1 MKIRIKERNTFLM
14 KAEIIS
20 IGSEILRGQITD
32 TNANFIA
39 QKLVELNIDLNY
51 ISAVGDNQKMLL
63 SLLKKAFCR
72 SDLIITTGG
81 LGPTED
87 DITYQVITKT
97 LHLKLIKFPEV
108 EKNLKRILH
117 TIKTK
122 LSPSNLKQAYL
133 PEGAKVIINKY
144 GTAPAMILEKDNKI
158 ICSFPG
164 VPCEMKRLIEENLI
178 PYLKDK
184 FPPSIIKKSKTLKI
198 TGLGEASVNEL
209 IRDYMNKQ
217 TNFSFGIYANPEDIQ
232 VQVTIQAP
240 TEKEVEK
247 LLQSSVNQLTKMLGD
262 YIYGSDEETIEEVVG
277 NLLKTK
283 KLKLAVAE
291 SCTGGMLG
299 EMITRIP
306 GSSEYFQGGVI
317 SYNARVKEDLLKVP
331 PEAIGKYGEVS
342 RQVAKLMAE
351 GVRRCCHSDIGISIT
366 GIAGPGGATE
376 KKKVGLAYMALADG
390 KKTIAQKHQL
400 FGDRQ
405 LIRLR
410 SARRALNMLR
420 MYLMEKQLYYKV
432 DLN

>member
-1 MKIRIKERNTFLM
+1 M

-39 QKLVELNIDLNY
+39 QKLAELSIDLNY

-63 SLLKKAFCR
+63 SLLKKALCR

-87 DITYQVITKT
+87 DITYQVIAKT
-97 LHLKLIKFPEV
+97 LHLKLIKSPEA
-108 EKNLKRILH
+108 EENLKIILKNIYK
-117 TIKTK
+117 TI
-122 LSPSNLKQAYL
+122 SPSNLKQAYL
-133 PEGAKVIINKY
+133 PEGAKIIINQY

-164 VPCEMKRLIEENLI
+164 VPYEMKRLIEENLI
-178 PYLKDK
+178 PYLKEK
-184 FPPSIIKKSKTLKI
+184 FPPSMIIKSKTLKI

-209 IRDYMNKQ
+209 IRDYINKQ
-217 TNFSFGIYANPEDIQ
+217 TNFSFGIYASPEDIQ
-232 VQVTIQAP
+232 IQITTQAP
-240 TEKEVEK
+240 TGKEVEK
-247 LLQSSVNQLTKMLGD
+247 LLQSSVNQLTKILGD
-262 YIYGSDEETIEEVVG
+262 YIYGTDKQSLEEVVG

-291 SCTGGMLG
+291 SCTGGILG

-317 SYNARVKEDLLKVP
+317 SYHAKIKEDLLKVP
-331 PEAIGKYGEVS
+331 PEAIRKYGEVS

-351 GVRRCCHSDIGISIT
+351 GVRINCHSDIGISIT
-366 GIAGPGGATE
+366 GIAGPGGATD
-376 KKKVGLAYMALADG
+376 KKKVGLVYMALAGG
-390 KKTIAQKHQL
+390 KKTLTQKHQL

-420 MYLMEKQLYYKV
+420 MYLMEK
-432 DLN
+432 

>member
-1 MKIRIKERNTFLM
+1 M

-20 IGSEILRGQITD
+20 IGSEILRGQIID

-39 QKLVELNIDLNY
+39 KKLVESGIDLEH
-51 ISAVGDNQKMLL
+51 ISAVSDKPESLL
-63 SLLKKAFCR
+63 STLKLALQR

-87 DITYQVITKT
+87 DITYHTIARA
-97 LHLKLIKFPEV
+97 LNLKLIKYPEA
-108 EKNLKRILH
+108 EENLKRILKK
-117 TIKTK
+117 ISKEI
-122 LSPSNLKQAYL
+122 SPSNLKQVYL
-133 PEGAKVIINKY
+133 PEGAKIIINQY

-164 VPCEMKRLIEENLI
+164 VPYEMKNLIEENLI
-178 PYLKDK
+178 PYLKEK
-184 FPPSIIKKSKTLKI
+184 FPPSMIKKSKILKI
-198 TGLGEASVNEL
+198 TGLGESSVNEL
-209 IRDYMNKQ
+209 IRDYINKQ

-232 VQVTIQAP
+232 IQITTQAL
-240 TEKEVEK
+240 TEKETEK
-247 LLQSSVNQLTKMLGD
+247 LLQSSVNQLTKILGN
-262 YIYGSDEETIEEVVG
+262 YVYGTDKQSLEEVVG

-283 KLKLAVAE
+283 KLKVAVAE

-317 SYNARVKEDLLKVP
+317 SYNARIKEDLLKVSSKV
-331 PEAIGKYGEVS
+331 IRKYGEVS

-351 GVRRCCHSDIGISIT
+351 GVRINCHSDIGISIT

-376 KKKVGLAYMALADG
+376 KKKVGLAYMALANG
-390 KKTIAQKHQL
+390 KKTITQKHQL
-400 FGDRQ
+400 FGSRQ

-420 MYLMEKQLYYKV
+420 MYLMGK
-432 DLN
+432 

>member
-1 MKIRIKERNTFLM
+1 M

-20 IGSEILRGQITD
+20 IGSEILRGQISD
-32 TNANFIA
+32 TNSNFIVK
-39 QKLVELNIDLNY
+39 KLVELSIDVEH
-51 ISAVGDNQKMLL
+51 ISAVSDNPESLL
-63 SLLKKAFCR
+63 STLKQALQR

-87 DITYQVITKT
+87 DITYQTITRA
-97 LHLKLIKFPEV
+97 LNLKLIKYPEA
-108 EKNLKRILH
+108 EKNLKRILKK
-117 TIKTK
+117 INKRI
-122 LSPSNLKQAYL
+122 SPSNLKQVYL
-133 PEGAKVIINKY
+133 PEGAKIIINQY

-164 VPCEMKRLIEENLI
+164 VPHEMKNLIEENLI
-178 PYLKDK
+178 PYLKEK
-184 FPPSIIKKSKTLKI
+184 FPPSMIKKSKILKI
-198 TGLGEASVNEL
+198 TGLGESSVNEL

-232 VQVTIQAP
+232 VQITTQAP

-247 LLQSSVNQLTKMLGD
+247 LLQSSVNQLTKILGN
-262 YIYGSDEETIEEVVG
+262 YVYGTGKQSLEEVVG

-283 KLKLAVAE
+283 KLKVAVAE

-331 PEAIGKYGEVS
+331 PEVIRKYGEVS

-351 GVRRCCHSDIGISIT
+351 GVRINCHSDIGISIT

-376 KKKVGLAYMALADG
+376 KKKVGLVYMALADG
-390 KKTIAQKHQL
+390 KRTIAKKHQL
-400 FGDRQ
+400 FGSRQ

-420 MYLMEKQLYYKV
+420 MYLMEK
-432 DLN
+432 

>member
-1 MKIRIKERNTFLM
+1 M

-20 IGSEILRGQITD
+20 IGSEILRGQIPD

-39 QKLVELNIDLNY
+39 QKLAKLSIDLNY
-51 ISAVGDNQKMLL
+51 ISAVGDNHKMLL
-63 SLLKKAFCR
+63 SVLKKALSR

-87 DITYQVITKT
+87 DITYQTIARA
-97 LHLKLIKFPEV
+97 LNLKLIKYPEA
-108 EKNLKRILH
+108 EENLKIFF
-117 TIKTK
+117 KK
-122 LSPSNLKQAYL
+122 N
-133 PEGAKVIINKY
+133 NK
-144 GTAPAMILEKDNKI
+144 M

-164 VPCEMKRLIEENLI
+164 VPYEMKNLIEENLI
-178 PYLKDK
+178 PYLKEK
-184 FPPSIIKKSKTLKI
+184 YPPSMIKKSKILKI

-209 IRDYMNKQ
+209 IRDYINKQ
-217 TNFSFGIYANPEDIQ
+217 TDYSFGIYAHPEDIQ
-232 VQVTIQAP
+232 VQVTTQAP

-247 LLQSSVNQLTKMLGD
+247 LLQSSVNQLSKILGN

-299 EMITRIP
+299 EMINRIP

-317 SYNARVKEDLLKVP
+317 SYSAKVKEDLLKVP
-331 PEAIGKYGEVS
+331 TEVIKKYGEVS
-342 RQVAKLMAE
+342 KEVSELMAE

-376 KKKVGLAYMALADG
+376 KKKVGLVYMALSDS
-390 KKTIAQKHQL
+390 KKTITQKHQL
-400 FGDRQ
+400 FRNRQ
-405 LIRLR
+405 LVRLR
-410 SARRALNMLR
+410 ASRRALNMLR
-420 MYLMEKQLYYKV
+420 MYLIGK
-432 DLN
+432 

>member
-1 MKIRIKERNTFLM
+1 M

-20 IGSEILRGQITD
+20 IGSEILRGQIID

-39 QKLVELNIDLNY
+39 KKLVESGIDLEH
-51 ISAVGDNQKMLL
+51 ISAVSDKPESLL
-63 SLLKKAFCR
+63 STLKLALQR
-72 SDLIITTGG
+72 SGLIITTGG

-87 DITYQVITKT
+87 DITYQTIARA
-97 LHLKLIKFPEV
+97 LNLKLIKYPEA
-108 EKNLKRILH
+108 EENLKRILKKINK
-117 TIKTK
+117 TI
-122 LSPSNLKQAYL
+122 SPSNLKQVYL
-133 PEGAKVIINKY
+133 PEGAKIIINQY

-164 VPCEMKRLIEENLI
+164 VPYEMKNLIEENLI
-178 PYLKDK
+178 PYLKEK
-184 FPPSIIKKSKTLKI
+184 FPPSMIKKSKILKI
-198 TGLGEASVNEL
+198 TGLGESSVNEL

-232 VQVTIQAP
+232 IQITTQAL
-240 TEKEVEK
+240 TEKETEK
-247 LLQSSVNQLTKMLGD
+247 LLQSSANRLTKILGN
-262 YIYGSDEETIEEVVG
+262 YVYGTDKQSLEEVVG

-283 KLKLAVAE
+283 KLKVAVAE

-317 SYNARVKEDLLKVP
+317 SYNVRIKEDLLKVSSKV
-331 PEAIGKYGEVS
+331 IRKYGEVS

-351 GVRRCCHSDIGISIT
+351 GVRINCHSDIGISIT

-376 KKKVGLAYMALADG
+376 KKKVGLAYMALANG
-390 KKTIAQKHQL
+390 KKTVTQKHQL
-400 FGDRQ
+400 FGSRQ

-420 MYLMEKQLYYKV
+420 MYLMGK
-432 DLN
+432 

>member
-1 MKIRIKERNTFLM
+1 M

-20 IGSEILRGQITD
+20 IGSEILRGQISD
-32 TNANFIA
+32 TNSNFIVK
-39 QKLVELNIDLNY
+39 KLVELSIDVEH
-51 ISAVGDNQKMLL
+51 ISAVSDNPESLL
-63 SLLKKAFCR
+63 STLKQALQR

-87 DITYQVITKT
+87 DITYQTITRA
-97 LHLKLIKFPEV
+97 LNLKLIKYPEV
-108 EKNLKRILH
+108 EKNLKRILKK
-117 TIKTK
+117 INKRI
-122 LSPSNLKQAYL
+122 SPSNLKQVYL
-133 PEGAKVIINKY
+133 PEGAKIIINQY

-164 VPCEMKRLIEENLI
+164 VPHEMKNLIEENLI
-178 PYLKDK
+178 PYLKEK
-184 FPPSIIKKSKTLKI
+184 FPPFMIKKSKTLKI
-198 TGLGEASVNEL
+198 TGLGESSVNEL

-232 VQVTIQAP
+232 VQITTQAP

-247 LLQSSVNQLTKMLGD
+247 LLQSSVNQLTKILGN
-262 YIYGSDEETIEEVVG
+262 YVYGTDKQSLEEVVG

-283 KLKLAVAE
+283 KLKVAVAE

-331 PEAIGKYGEVS
+331 LEVIRKYGEVS

-351 GVRRCCHSDIGISIT
+351 GVRINCHSDIGISIT

-376 KKKVGLAYMALADG
+376 KKKVGLVYMALADG
-390 KKTIAQKHQL
+390 KRTIAKKHQL
-400 FGDRQ
+400 FGSRQ

-420 MYLMEKQLYYKV
+420 MYLMEK
-432 DLN
+432 

>member
-1 MKIRIKERNTFLM
+1 M

-39 QKLVELNIDLNY
+39 QKLAELSIDLNY

-63 SLLKKAFCR
+63 SLLKKAFFR

-87 DITYQVITKT
+87 DITYQVIAKT
-97 LHLKLIKFPEV
+97 LHLKLIKSPEA
-108 EKNLKRILH
+108 EKNLKMILH
-117 TIKTK
+117 TIKIK

-164 VPCEMKRLIEENLI
+164 VPHEMKKLIEENLI
-178 PYLKDK
+178 PYLKEK

-209 IRDYMNKQ
+209 IRDYINKQ
-217 TNFSFGIYANPEDIQ
+217 TNFSFGIYANPDDIQ
-232 VQVTIQAP
+232 VQVTTQAP

-247 LLQSSVNQLTKMLGD
+247 LLQSSANQLTKILGD

-306 GSSEYFQGGVI
+306 GSSEYFPGGVI
-317 SYNARVKEDLLKVP
+317 SYQAKIKEDLLKVP
-331 PEAIGKYGEVS
+331 PEAIRKYGEVS

-351 GVRRCCHSDIGISIT
+351 GVRRCCHSNIGISIT

-376 KKKVGLAYMALADG
+376 KKKVGLVYMALADG
-390 KKTIAQKHQL
+390 KKAITQKHQL
-400 FGDRQ
+400 FGNRQ

-410 SARRALNMLR
+410 ACRRVLNMLR
-420 MYLMEKQLYYKV
+420 MYLMGK
-432 DLN
+432 

>member
-1 MKIRIKERNTFLM
+1 MI

-39 QKLVELNIDLNY
+39 QKLTKLGIDLEH
-51 ISAVGDNQKMLL
+51 ISAVSDNLESLL
-63 SLLKKAFCR
+63 STLKLALQR

-87 DITYQVITKT
+87 DITYQTIARA
-97 LHLKLIKFPEV
+97 LNLKLIKYPEA
-108 EKNLKRILH
+108 EENLKRILKKINK
-117 TIKTK
+117 TI
-122 LSPSNLKQAYL
+122 SPSNLKQVYL
-133 PEGAKVIINKY
+133 PEGAKIIVNQY

-164 VPCEMKRLIEENLI
+164 VPYEMKNLIEKNLI
-178 PYLKDK
+178 PYLKEK
-184 FPPSIIKKSKTLKI
+184 FPPPMIKKSKTLKI
-198 TGLGEASVNEL
+198 TGLGESSVNEL
-209 IRDYMNKQ
+209 IRDYINKQ

-232 VQVTIQAP
+232 VQVTTQAP

-247 LLQSSVNQLTKMLGD
+247 LLQSSVNQLTKILGN
-262 YIYGSDEETIEEVVG
+262 YVYGTDKQSLEEVTG

-283 KLKLAVAE
+283 KLKLAIAE

-331 PEAIGKYGEVS
+331 PEVIRKYGEVS
-342 RQVAKLMAE
+342 KQVAKLMAE
-351 GVRRCCHSDIGISIT
+351 EVRKCCHSNIGISIT
-366 GIAGPGGATE
+366 GIAGPGGASE
-376 KKKVGLAYMALADG
+376 KKKVGLVYMALADG
-390 KKTIAQKHQL
+390 KKTITQKHQL
-400 FGDRQ
+400 FGSRQ

-410 SARRALNMLR
+410 ASRRALNMLR
-420 MYLMEKQLYYKV
+420 NYLSGI
-432 DLN
+432 

>member
-1 MKIRIKERNTFLM
+1 M
-14 KAEIIS
+14 KAEFIS

-39 QKLVELNIDLNY
+39 KKLVELGIDLEH
-51 ISAVGDNQKMLL
+51 ISVVSDNLESLL
-63 SLLKKAFCR
+63 STLKLALQR

-87 DITYQVITKT
+87 DITYQTIART
-97 LHLKLIKFPEV
+97 LNLKLIKYPEA
-108 EKNLKRILH
+108 EENLKRILKK
-117 TIKTK
+117 INKAI
-122 LSPSNLKQAYL
+122 SPSNLKQIYL
-133 PEGAKVIINKY
+133 PEGAKIIINQY

-164 VPCEMKRLIEENLI
+164 VPHEMKNLIEENLI
-178 PYLKDK
+178 PYLKEN
-184 FPPSIIKKSKTLKI
+184 FPPSVIKKSKILKV
-198 TGLGEASVNEL
+198 TGLGESSVNEL
-209 IRDYMNKQ
+209 IRDYINKQ

-232 VQVTIQAP
+232 VQVTTQAP

-247 LLQSSVNQLTKMLGD
+247 LLQSSVNQLNKILGN
-262 YIYGSDEETIEEVVG
+262 YVYGIDDETLEEVVG
-277 NLLKTK
+277 KLLKIK
-283 KLKLAVAE
+283 KMTVAVAE

-317 SYNARVKEDLLKVP
+317 SYNAKVKEDLLQVSLD
-331 PEAIGKYGEVS
+331 AIKKYGEVS
-342 RQVAKLMAE
+342 RQVAQLMAE
-351 GVRRCCHSDIGISIT
+351 GVRRYCHGYIGISIT

-376 KKKVGLAYMALADG
+376 KKKVGLVYIALSDG
-390 KKTIAQKHQL
+390 KKTLAQKHQL
-400 FGDRQ
+400 FGNRQ

-420 MYLMEKQLYYKV
+420 MYLMKK
-432 DLN
+432 

>member
-1 MKIRIKERNTFLM
+1 M

-39 QKLVELNIDLNY
+39 KKLVELGIDLEH
-51 ISAVGDNQKMLL
+51 ISAVSDNPESLL
-63 SLLKKAFCR
+63 STLKLALKH

-87 DITYQVITKT
+87 DITYQTIART
-97 LHLKLIKFPEV
+97 LNLKLKKYPEA
-108 EKNLKRILH
+108 EKNLKRILKKINK
-117 TIKTK
+117 TI
-122 LSPSNLKQAYL
+122 SPSNLKQVYL
-133 PEGAKVIINKY
+133 PEGAKIIINQY

-158 ICSFPG
+158 VCSFPG
-164 VPCEMKRLIEENLI
+164 VPHEMKNLIEENLV
-178 PYLKDK
+178 PYLKEK
-184 FPPSIIKKSKTLKI
+184 FPPSVIKKSKILKI
-198 TGLGEASVNEL
+198 TGLGESSVNEL
-209 IRDYMNKQ
+209 IRDYINKQ

-232 VQVTIQAP
+232 VQITTQAP

-247 LLQSSVNQLTKMLGD
+247 LLQSSVNQLTKILD
-262 YIYGSDEETIEEVVG
+262 NYVYGSNEETIEEVVG

-283 KLKLAVAE
+283 KLKVAVAE
-291 SCTGGMLG
+291 SCTGGMMG

-317 SYNARVKEDLLKVP
+317 SYNVRVKEDLLKVP
-331 PEAIGKYGEVS
+331 SKVIKKYGEVS

-351 GVRRCCHSDIGISIT
+351 GVQKYCHSNIGISIT

-376 KKKVGLAYMALADG
+376 KKKVGLVYMALADG
-390 KKTIAQKHQL
+390 KKTVAQKHQL
-400 FGDRQ
+400 FGNRQ

-420 MYLMEKQLYYKV
+420 MYLTEK
-432 DLN
+432 

>member
-1 MKIRIKERNTFLM
+1 M

-39 QKLVELNIDLNY
+39 KKLVESGIDLEH
-51 ISAVGDNQKMLL
+51 ISAVGDNPKSLL
-63 SLLKKAFCR
+63 STLKLALQR

-87 DITYQVITKT
+87 DITFQTIAIT
-97 LHLKLIKFPEV
+97 LNLKLIKYPEA
-108 EKNLKRILH
+108 EENLKRVLKKINK
-117 TIKTK
+117 TI
-122 LSPSNLKQAYL
+122 SPSNLKQVYL
-133 PEGAKVIINKY
+133 PEGAKIIINQY
-144 GTAPAMILEKDNKI
+144 GTAPAMILKKDNKI

-164 VPCEMKRLIEENLI
+164 VPHEMKNLIEENLI
-178 PYLKDK
+178 PYLKEK
-184 FPPSIIKKSKTLKI
+184 FPPSMIKKSKILKI
-198 TGLGEASVNEL
+198 TGLGESSVNEL

-232 VQVTIQAP
+232 VQVTTQAP

-247 LLQSSVNQLTKMLGD
+247 LLQSSINQLTKILGN

-277 NLLKTK
+277 NLLKTN

-317 SYNARVKEDLLKVP
+317 SYNAMIKEDLLKVSSKV
-331 PEAIGKYGEVS
+331 IRKYGEVS
-342 RQVAKLMAE
+342 KEVAKLMAE
-351 GVRRCCHSDIGISIT
+351 GVRINCHSNIGVSIT

-376 KKKVGLAYMALADG
+376 KKKVGLVYMALADG
-390 KKTIAQKHQL
+390 KKTIIQKHQL
-400 FGDRQ
+400 FGSRQ

-420 MYLMEKQLYYKV
+420 MYLMGK
-432 DLN
+432 

>member
-1 MKIRIKERNTFLM
+1 M

-39 QKLVELNIDLNY
+39 KKLVESGIDLEH
-51 ISAVGDNQKMLL
+51 ISAVSDNPESLL
-63 SLLKKAFCR
+63 STLKLALQR

-87 DITYQVITKT
+87 DITYHTIARA
-97 LHLKLIKFPEV
+97 LNLKLIKYPEA
-108 EKNLKRILH
+108 EKNLKRILKK
-117 TIKTK
+117 INKGVF
-122 LSPSNLKQAYL
+122 PSNLKQVYL
-133 PEGAKVIINKY
+133 PEGAKIIINQY

-164 VPCEMKRLIEENLI
+164 VPHEMKNLIEENLI
-178 PYLKDK
+178 PYLKEK
-184 FPPSIIKKSKTLKI
+184 YPPSVIKKSKILKL
-198 TGLGEASVNEL
+198 TGLGESSVNEL
-209 IRDYMNKQ
+209 IRDYINKQ
-217 TNFSFGIYANPEDIQ
+217 TNFSFGIYASPEDIQ
-232 VQVTIQAP
+232 IQITTQAT

-247 LLQSSVNQLTKMLGD
+247 LLQSSINQLKKILGN
-262 YIYGSDEETIEEVVG
+262 YVYGTDKQSLEEVVG

-283 KLKLAVAE
+283 KLKLAIAE

-299 EMITRIP
+299 EIITRIP

-317 SYNARVKEDLLKVP
+317 SYNAKIKEDLLKIS
-331 PEAIGKYGEVS
+331 PEVIEKYGEVS
-342 RQVAKLMAE
+342 EQTAQLMAE
-351 GVRRCCHSDIGISIT
+351 GVRINCHSDIGISIT

-376 KKKVGLAYMALADG
+376 KKKVGLVYMALADS

-400 FGDRQ
+400 FGSRQ

-410 SARRALNMLR
+410 ASRRALNMLR
-420 MYLMEKQLYYKV
+420 NYLSGI
-432 DLN
+432 

>member
-1 MKIRIKERNTFLM
+1 MKIWIKERNTFLM

-39 QKLVELNIDLNY
+39 QKLAELSIDLNY
-51 ISAVGDNQKMLL
+51 ISAVGDNQKILL
-63 SLLKKAFCR
+63 SLFKKAFNR

-87 DITYQVITKT
+87 DITYQTIARA
-97 LHLKLIKFPEV
+97 LNLKLLKYPKAE
-108 EKNLKRILH
+108 ENLKRILKKIN
-117 TIKTK
+117 TT
-122 LSPSNLKQAYL
+122 LSPSNLKQTFL
-133 PEGAKVIINKY
+133 PEGAKIIINQY

-164 VPCEMKRLIEENLI
+164 VPHEMKNLIEENLI
-178 PYLKDK
+178 PYLKEK
-184 FPPSIIKKSKTLKI
+184 FPPSMIKKSKTLKI
-198 TGLGEASVNEL
+198 TGLGESSVNEL

-232 VQVTIQAP
+232 VQVTTQAP
-240 TEKEVEK
+240 TEKETDK
-247 LLQSSVNQLTKMLGD
+247 LLQSSVNQLTKILGN

-283 KLKLAVAE
+283 KLKVAVAE

-317 SYNARVKEDLLKVP
+317 SYSAKVKEDLLKVP
-331 PEAIGKYGEVS
+331 PEVIKKYGEVS
-342 RQVAKLMAE
+342 EQVARLMAE
-351 GVRRCCHSDIGISIT
+351 GVRINCHSDIGISIT
-366 GIAGPGGATE
+366 GIAGPGGETE
-376 KKKVGLAYMALADG
+376 KKKVGLVYMALADG
-390 KKTIAQKHQL
+390 KKTITQKHQL
-400 FGDRQ
+400 FGSRQ

-410 SARRALNMLR
+410 ASRRALNMLR
-420 MYLMEKQLYYKV
+420 MYLIDTSYFFL
-432 DLN
+432 

>member
-1 MKIRIKERNTFLM
+1 LI

-39 QKLVELNIDLNY
+39 QKLTKLGIDLEH
-51 ISAVGDNQKMLL
+51 ISAVSDNLESLL
-63 SLLKKAFCR
+63 STLKLAFQR

-87 DITYQVITKT
+87 DITYQTIARA
-97 LHLKLIKFPEV
+97 LNLKLIKYPEA
-108 EKNLKRILH
+108 EENLKRILKKIN
-117 TIKTK
+117 TT
-122 LSPSNLKQAYL
+122 LSPSNLKQTYL
-133 PEGAKVIINKY
+133 PEGAKIIINQY
-144 GTAPAMILEKDNKI
+144 GTAPAMILEKGNKI

-164 VPCEMKRLIEENLI
+164 VPYEMKNLIEKNLI
-178 PYLKDK
+178 PYLKEK
-184 FPPSIIKKSKTLKI
+184 FPPPIIKKSKTLKI
-198 TGLGEASVNEL
+198 TGLGESSVNEL
-209 IRDYMNKQ
+209 IRDYINKQ

-232 VQVTIQAP
+232 VRVTTQAS

-247 LLQSSVNQLTKMLGD
+247 LLQSSVNQLTKILGN
-262 YIYGSDEETIEEVVG
+262 YVYGTDKQSLEEVTG

-283 KLKLAVAE
+283 KLKLAIAE

-306 GSSEYFQGGVI
+306 GSSGYFQGGVI

-331 PEAIGKYGEVS
+331 PKVIRKYGEVS

-351 GVRRCCHSDIGISIT
+351 GVRINCHSDIGISIT
-366 GIAGPGGATE
+366 GIAGPRGATQ
-376 KKKVGLAYMALADG
+376 KKKVGLVYMALADG
-390 KKTIAQKHQL
+390 KKTIARKHQL

-410 SARRALNMLR
+410 AARRALNMLR
-420 MYLMEKQLYYKV
+420 MYLMEK
-432 DLN
+432 